1 MEPSQQAQIRGAI
14 VNLADASCATCDY
27 GIDLDKAKESVS
39 LIAMLL
45 EANCQQVDVIL
56 EIAARAN
63 ADADADAAT
72 ATAVVATATAAGVNN
87 AQTTYE
93 DLWRFT
99 FVAYHSGL
107 SCLQTAVNATEKDNL
122 PITWENVSKEFKCR
136 GAEDYADGFMDNLFA
151 FDSYLYQFTEL
162 DVALAAPTFVP
173 TRTPIPTPTVFISS
187 AQVRVQVFMD
197 RNGNS
202 TPDADEWIDSMS
214 VLLTTSGNQ
223 QITQRTQNGI
233 TIFDMTGYPP
243 GINITV
249 SLPGLY
255 RSESFVLPEQGEVS
269 VTFMFEQPAL
279 PTVLP

>member
-1 MEPSQQAQIRGAI
+1 M
-14 VNLADASCATCDY
+14 
-27 GIDLDKAKESVS
+27 
-39 LIAMLL
+39 
-45 EANCQQVDVIL
+45 
-56 EIAARAN
+56 
-63 ADADADAAT
+63 
-72 ATAVVATATAAGVNN
+72 
-87 AQTTYE
+87 
-93 DLWRFT
+93 
-99 FVAYHSGL
+99 
-107 SCLQTAVNATEKDNL
+107 
-122 PITWENVSKEFKCR
+122 
-136 GAEDYADGFMDNLFA
+136 
-151 FDSYLYQFTEL
+151 
-162 DVALAAPTFVP
+162 DVALGRTTFVP
-173 TRTPIPTPTVFISS
+173 TRTPSPTPTVFISS